1 MLCTVEYINGKQTSS
16 NWGCRNIC
24 HVFIFLELQQLESC
38 ALTTLFCLTLPS
50 QIEKEPGFGNF
61 RFNHNL
67 LGDHVPSMFSNGERH
82 KQQKAFLIAVSQN
95 MLRMGRHIPNIM
107 DIMPEHF
114 IKWNFKEGKLN
125 YIPCPFF

>member
-1 MLCTVEYINGKQTSS
+1 
-16 NWGCRNIC
+16 
-24 HVFIFLELQQLESC
+24 
-38 ALTTLFCLTLPS
+38 
-50 QIEKEPGFGNF
+50 
-61 RFNHNL
+61 
-67 LGDHVPSMFSNGERH
+67 MFSNGERH

-125 YIPCPFF
+125 YIACPLFFKLVLEPAPAKRKGVKSKNIFYKNKTSYCSIGQWKGVSHKKLRDDISGHVHVGKKNVFN